1 MNATVSNF
9 AFGVALVLYVLAMV
23 AYFHHLA
30 FHRELVGR
38 AATGLAFAG
47 LGAHVVSV
55 VARGVAAGRVPWGN
69 MYEYSSMVGLLAVA
83 AYLLVVERVWK
94 GRALGGFAL
103 GSAVL
108 VMAGAILL
116 YVPPGPLVP
125 ALNSYWIR
133 IHVVAA
139 MTGSALFMLGTVFT
153 VLYLVQDARERR
165 RARRGMS
172 SERVPAMAGVGGGGL
187 PEDHVPSPDEPEEAG
202 SERTMPGTATDP
214 GTAPRRWQL
223 PPAASLDRLAY
234 RTIAFA
240 FFIWTFA
247 VIAGAIWAEEAWG
260 RYWGWDPK
268 ETWSFITWTIFAAYL
283 HARATVGWRG
293 RRAAVLALAGF
304 AALAFNLYA
313 VNLVIAGLHSYAGV

>member
-1 MNATVSNF
+1 VDLTGLSNI
-9 AFGVALVLYVLAMV
+9 AFGLALVLYLVAM
-23 AYFHHLA
+23 AGYFHHLA
-30 FHRELVGR
+30 FRRRGVWV
-38 AATGLAFAG
+38 AASAIAYAGLA
-47 LGAHVVSV
+47 AHAVSV
-55 VARGVAAGRVPWGN
+55 VARGVAAERVPWGN

-83 AYLLVVERVWK
+83 AYLLVIERVWK
-94 GRALGGFAL
+94 ARALGGFAL
-103 GSAVL
+103 GAAVL

-139 MTGSALFMLGTVFT
+139 MSGSALFMLGFVFT

-165 RARRGMS
+165 KERRS
-172 SERVPAMAGVGGGGL
+172 TEERVPALAAVGGGGL
-187 PEDHVPSPDEPEEAG
+187 PEDQFPSPDEPEAADG
-202 SERTMPGTATDP
+202 SEEGSAEAAETPG
-214 GTAPRRWQL
+214 RWHL
-223 PPAASLDRLAY
+223 PAAASLDRLAY

-268 ETWSFITWTIFAAYL
+268 ETWSFITWTVFAAYL

-293 RRAAVLALAGF
+293 RRAAALAIAGF
-304 AALAFNLYA
+304 GALVFNLYA
-313 VNLVIAGLHSYAGV
+313 VNLVISGLHSYAGV

>member
-38 AATGLAFAG
+38 AATGLAFAA

-94 GRALGGFAL
+94 ARALGGFAL
-103 GSAVL
+103 GAAVL

-139 MTGSALFMLGTVFT
+139 MTGSALFTLGFVLT
-153 VLYLVQDARERR
+153 VLYLKQDARERR
-165 RARRGMS
+165 EARRG
-172 SERVPAMAGVGGGGL
+172 VPSPAPALVAVGGG
-187 PEDHVPSPDEPEEAG
+187 
-202 SERTMPGTATDP
+202 
-214 GTAPRRWQL
+214 
-223 PPAASLDRLAY
+223 
-234 RTIAFA
+234 
-240 FFIWTFA
+240 
-247 VIAGAIWAEEAWG
+247 
-260 RYWGWDPK
+260 
-268 ETWSFITWTIFAAYL
+268 
-283 HARATVGWRG
+283 
-293 RRAAVLALAGF
+293 
-304 AALAFNLYA
+304 
-313 VNLVIAGLHSYAGV
+313 

>member
-9 AFGVALVLYVLAMV
+9 AFGLALVLYVLAMV

-30 FHRELVGR
+30 FRRALVGR
-38 AATGLAFAG
+38 AATALAFSGLA
-47 LGAHVVSV
+47 AHVVSV

-94 GRALGGFAL
+94 ARALGGFAL
-103 GSAVL
+103 AAAVL

-153 VLYLVQDARERR
+153 ALFLVQDGRERR
-165 RARRGMS
+165 QARLAVAS
-172 SERVPAMAGVGGGGL
+172 QRVPALAGVGGGGL
-187 PEDHVPSPDEPEEAG
+187 PDDHVPTPDEPEAPAPEAR
-202 SERTMPGTATDP
+202 SAEPEIS
-214 GTAPRRWQL
+214 RRWRL

-234 RTIAFA
+234 RTIAFG

-293 RRAAVLALAGF
+293 RRAAALAIAGF
-304 AALAFNLYA
+304 FALAFNLYA
-313 VNLVIAGLHSYAGV
+313 VNLVITGLHSYADV

>member
-9 AFGVALVLYVLAMV
+9 AFGLALVLYILAMV

-30 FHRELVGR
+30 FRRGAVGR
-38 AATGLAFAG
+38 AATALAFVGLA
-47 LGAHVVSV
+47 AHVVSA

-94 GRALGGFAL
+94 ARALGGFAL
-103 GSAVL
+103 GAAVL

-165 RARRGMS
+165 QARRAVA
-172 SERVPAMAGVGGGGL
+172 SERVPALAGVGAGGL
-187 PEDHVPSPDEPEEAG
+187 PDDHVPSPDEPEAAG
-202 SERTMPGTATDP
+202 PPTAADP
-214 GTAPRRWQL
+214 SMASRRWRL

-268 ETWSFITWTIFAAYL
+268 ETWSFITWTIFAGYL

-293 RRAAVLALAGF
+293 RRAAALALAGF

-313 VNLVIAGLHSYAGV
+313 VNLVIAGLHSYAV

>member
-1 MNATVSNF
+1 
-9 AFGVALVLYVLAMV
+9 
-23 AYFHHLA
+23 
-30 FHRELVGR
+30 
-38 AATGLAFAG
+38 
-47 LGAHVVSV
+47 
-55 VARGVAAGRVPWGN
+55 
-69 MYEYSSMVGLLAVA
+69 
-83 AYLLVVERVWK
+83 VWK
-94 GRALGGFAL
+94 ARALGGFAL

-139 MTGSALFMLGTVFT
+139 MIGSALFMLGTVFT
-153 VLYLVQDARERR
+153 VLYLVQDVRERR
-165 RARRGMS
+165 QARRAVA
-172 SERVPAMAGVGGGGL
+172 SERVPALAGVGAGGL
-187 PEDHVPSPDEPEEAG
+187 PDDHVPSPDEPEAAG
-202 SERTMPGTATDP
+202 PETGTDP
-214 GTAPRRWQL
+214 TAPSRRWRL

-293 RRAAVLALAGF
+293 RRAAALALAGF

-313 VNLVIAGLHSYAGV
+313 VNLVISGLHSYAGV

>member
-1 MNATVSNF
+1 MDFTALSNL
-9 AFGVALVLYVLAMV
+9 AFGLALVLYLVAMV
-23 AYFHHLA
+23 AYFHHMA
-30 FHRELVGR
+30 FRRAPVAA
-38 AATGLAFAG
+38 AATALASAGLA
-47 LGAHVVSV
+47 AHVVSV
-55 VARGVAAGRVPWGN
+55 VARGLAAGRVPWGN
-69 MYEYSSMVGLLAVA
+69 MYEYSSMVGLLTVA
-83 AYLLVVERVWK
+83 AYLIVIERMWK
-94 GRALGGFAL
+94 ARALGGFAL
-103 GSAVL
+103 GAAVL
-108 VMAGAILL
+108 VMGAAILL

-165 RARRGMS
+165 AARKAIA
-172 SERVPAMAGVGGGGL
+172 SERVPALAVVGGGGL
-187 PEDHVPSPDEPEEAG
+187 PEDHVPSPDEPETAEAQDLAR
-202 SERTMPGTATDP
+202 EPDI
-214 GTAPRRWQL
+214 APRRWRL

-240 FFIWTFA
+240 FPIWTFA

-268 ETWSFITWTIFAAYL
+268 ETWSFITWTVFAAYL

-293 RRAAVLALAGF
+293 RRAAAIALVGF
-304 AALAFNLYA
+304 GALAFNLYA
-313 VNLVIAGLHSYAGV
+313 VNLVISGLHSYAGV

>member
-9 AFGVALVLYVLAMV
+9 AFGLALVLYVLAMV

-30 FHRELVGR
+30 FRRALVGR
-38 AATGLAFAG
+38 AATALAFSGLA
-47 LGAHVVSV
+47 AHVVSV

-94 GRALGGFAL
+94 ARALGGFAL
-103 GSAVL
+103 GAAVL

-153 VLYLVQDARERR
+153 ALFLVQDGRERR
-165 RARRGMS
+165 QARQAVES
-172 SERVPAMAGVGGGGL
+172 QRVPALAGVGGGGL
-187 PEDHVPSPDEPEEAG
+187 PDDHVPTPDEPEAPAPEAR
-202 SERTMPGTATDP
+202 SAEPEIS
-214 GTAPRRWQL
+214 RRWRL

-234 RTIAFA
+234 RTIAFG

-293 RRAAVLALAGF
+293 RRAAALAIAGF
-304 AALAFNLYA
+304 FALAFNLYA
-313 VNLVIAGLHSYAGV
+313 VNLVITGLHSYADV

>member
-1 MNATVSNF
+1 MDLAALSNF
-9 AFGVALVLYVLAMV
+9 TFGLALVLYLVAMA

-30 FHRELVGR
+30 FRRRAVAV
-38 AATGLAFAG
+38 AATLLASAGLAT
-47 LGAHVVSV
+47 HVASV
-55 VARGVAAGRVPWGN
+55 VARGLAAGRVPWGN
-69 MYEYSSMVGLLAVA
+69 MYEYSSMVGLVAVA
-83 AYLLVVERVWK
+83 AYLIVVERVWK
-94 GRALGGFAL
+94 APALGGFAL
-103 GSAVL
+103 GAAVL
-108 VMAGAILL
+108 VMAAAILL

-165 RARRGMS
+165 AARRGS
-172 SERVPAMAGVGGGGL
+172 ASERVPALAAVGGGGL
-187 PEDHVPSPDEPEEAG
+187 PDDHVPSPDEPESPERESLAG
-202 SERTMPGTATDP
+202 EPPIGPG
-214 GTAPRRWQL
+214 RWRL

-240 FFIWTFA
+240 FPIWTFA

-268 ETWSFITWTIFAAYL
+268 ETWSFITWTVFAAYL

-293 RRAAVLALAGF
+293 RRAAVLALVGF
-304 AALAFNLYA
+304 GALAFNLYA
-313 VNLVIAGLHSYAGV
+313 VNLIVSGLHSYAGV

>member
-9 AFGVALVLYVLAMV
+9 AFGLALVLYVLAMV

-30 FHRELVGR
+30 FRRGLVGR
-38 AATGLAFAG
+38 AGTALAFAG
-47 LGAHVVSV
+47 LAAHVVSV
-55 VARGVAAGRVPWGN
+55 VARGMAAGRVPWGN

-83 AYLLVVERVWK
+83 AYLLVVERLWK
-94 GRALGGFAL
+94 ARALGGFAL
-103 GSAVL
+103 GAAVL

-139 MTGSALFMLGTVFT
+139 MTGSSLFMLGTVFT

-165 RARRGMS
+165 RARRGVA
-172 SERVPAMAGVGGGGL
+172 SERVPALAGVGGGGL
-187 PEDHVPSPDEPEEAG
+187 PEDHVPSPDEPEAAG
-202 SERTMPGTATDP
+202 SEAAGPETATD
-214 GTAPRRWQL
+214 ASASPRWRL

-304 AALAFNLYA
+304 LALAFNLYA
-313 VNLVIAGLHSYAGV
+313 VNLVISGLHSYAV

>member
-1 MNATVSNF
+1 MDLAALSNF
-9 AFGVALVLYVLAMV
+9 TFGLALVLYLVGMAG
-23 AYFHHLA
+23 YFHHLA
-30 FHRELVGR
+30 FHRRTVAA
-38 AATGLAFAG
+38 AATALASAGLA
-47 LGAHVVSV
+47 AHVVSV
-55 VARGVAAGRVPWGN
+55 VARGLAAERVPWGN

-83 AYLLVVERVWK
+83 AYLIVVERVW
-94 GRALGGFAL
+94 RARAVGGFAL
-103 GSAVL
+103 GAAVL
-108 VMAGAILL
+108 VMAAAILL

-153 VLYLVQDARERR
+153 VLYLVQDSRERR
-165 RARRGMS
+165 AARRAIAP
-172 SERVPAMAGVGGGGL
+172 ERVPALAAAGGGGL
-187 PEDHVPSPDEPEEAG
+187 PDDHVPSPDELETAGRGDLPSEPEI
-202 SERTMPGTATDP
+202 
-214 GTAPRRWQL
+214 APRRWRL

-240 FFIWTFA
+240 FPIWTFA

-268 ETWSFITWTIFAAYL
+268 ETWSFITWTVFAAYL

-293 RRAAVLALAGF
+293 RRAAALALVGF
-304 AALAFNLYA
+304 GALAFNLYA
-313 VNLVIAGLHSYAGV
+313 VNLVISGLHSYAGV

>member
-9 AFGVALVLYVLAMV
+9 AFGLAMFLYVLAMV

-30 FHRELVGR
+30 FRRALVGR
-38 AATGLAFAG
+38 AATALALAGLA
-47 LGAHVVSV
+47 AHVVSV

-94 GRALGGFAL
+94 ARALGGFAL
-103 GSAVL
+103 GAAVL

-153 VLYLVQDARERR
+153 ALFLVQDGRERR
-165 RARRGMS
+165 QARQAVES
-172 SERVPAMAGVGGGGL
+172 QRVPALAGVGGGGL
-187 PEDHVPSPDEPEEAG
+187 PDDHVPTPDEPEAPVPETRSTE
-202 SERTMPGTATDP
+202 SETS
-214 GTAPRRWQL
+214 RRWRL

-293 RRAAVLALAGF
+293 RRAAALAIAGF
-304 AALAFNLYA
+304 LALAFNLYA
-313 VNLVIAGLHSYAGV
+313 VNLVIAGLHSYAV